1 MLFDMSKNQFCHKKR
16 RKMVVDGRSG
26 KEKGNAHFS
35 SDSDRVIP
43 PDPPPEKLAG
53 PRDFSNLSQAESGKY
68 VRSHR
73 QHDPWRASLGNSRD
87 CNGNPSIRQ
96 WSAVHFLSD
105 GFPVNLPQTAR
116 FSNSTKAQ
124 RFCVHSRL
132 LPGIILQNPQ
142 ELNGK

>member
-1 MLFDMSKNQFCHKKR
+1 MLFDMSKNQFCHRKR
-16 RKMVVDGRSG
+16 RKMVVEVERR
-26 KEKGNAHFS
+26 KIQVWGNAHFS

-53 PRDFSNLSQAESGKY
+53 PRDFCNLSQAESGKY

-73 QHDPWRASLGNSRD
+73 QHDPWRASLGNSKD

-105 GFPVNLPQTAR
+105 GFPVDLPKLPISPTQQRPSA
-116 FSNSTKAQ
+116 ST
-124 RFCVHSRL
+124 C
-132 LPGIILQNPQ
+132 ILGSS
-142 ELNGK
+142 LA